1 MTMETFGGK
10 NVFVIGAGKSGFAS
24 ALLLLR
30 EEGRVTL
37 FDERPKEDVER
48 SLGHAVP
55 PQIAFVQGRMTDQ
68 AALTADLV
76 VLSPG
81 VPREKL
87 PLQAL
92 SGAGTAVWGELEL
105 GYRRFRG
112 KVAAVTGTNGKSTVT
127 TLLGQ
132 MASHVFPEVFVG
144 GNLGTPFVEAGGK
157 TYDWAVVEVS
167 SFQLETIDAFRPA
180 VAVLLNITEDHLDRY
195 PDLSS
200 YAEAKMGIFR
210 NQGPD
215 DSAVVNV
222 DDPEISSRLSGIP
235 AGQIP
240 FSPFRVLDA
249 GVSRDGEEMVYRG
262 GPVEE
267 RYPVSILRV
276 RGAQNVENAM
286 AAIGA
291 ARCMKVPPD
300 LVWECLRAFRGLPH
314 RAEFVRKVREVSFIN
329 DSKGTNVGAV
339 IKCLEGFS
347 EPVWLIAGGKDK
359 GLDFRPLRE
368 TLARKARAAILLG
381 EARDRMAQELSGTV
395 PLLGADSLDEAV
407 RAASANASP
416 GDVVVFSP
424 ACSSFD
430 MFRSFEERGEAF
442 REAVMGLS
450 E

>member
-1 MTMETFGGK
+1 
-10 NVFVIGAGKSGFAS
+10 VIGAGKSGFAS

-30 EEGRVTL
+30 EGCRVTL
-37 FDERPKEDVER
+37 VDERPKEDVER
-48 SLGHAVP
+48 SLGNAVP
-55 PQIAFVQGRMTDQ
+55 PQIAFVHGGMTEE
-68 AALTADLV
+68 AAIDADIV
-76 VLSPG
+76 ILSPG

-87 PLQAL
+87 PREAL
-92 SGAGTAVWGELEL
+92 SRAGTPVWGELEL
-105 GYRRFRG
+105 GYRRFPG

-132 MASHVFPEVFVG
+132 MASHVIPRAFVG
-144 GNLGTPFVEAGGK
+144 GNLGIPFVEAAGK
-157 TYDWAVVEVS
+157 TYDWAILEVS
-167 SFQLETIDAFRPA
+167 SFQLETIARFRPS

-195 PDLSS
+195 ADVSS

-210 NQGPD
+210 NQGPED
-215 DSAVVNV
+215 VAVVNA
-222 DDPEISSRLSGIP
+222 DDPEVSSRLSGIRARQILFSPSRELP
-235 AGQIP
+235 AGV
-240 FSPFRVLDA
+240 FREED
-249 GVSRDGEEMVYRG
+249 EMVYRD

-267 RYPVSILRV
+267 RYPVAILRV
-276 RGAQNVENAM
+276 RGGQNVENAM

-291 ARCMKVPPD
+291 ARCMQIPPD
-300 LVWECLRAFRGLPH
+300 VVWECLRAFRGLPH
-314 RAEFVRKVREVSFIN
+314 RTEFVRKVRGVSFIN

-347 EPVWLIAGGKDK
+347 DPVWLIAGGKDK

-368 TLARKARAAILLG
+368 TLVRKARAAILLG
-381 EARDRMAQELSGTV
+381 EARDRMVRELSGTV
-395 PLLGADSLDEAV
+395 PLLGADSLEEAV
-407 RAASANASP
+407 RAAAANARP
-416 GDVVVFSP
+416 GDVVVLSP